1 MRGTGAGYALYSEII
16 KQGKRSSPQSGM
28 ECPRLNTPAIDFMKK
43 SGAKVLRDWYVVQM
57 DEAGVENL
65 LRIK

>member
-1 MRGTGAGYALYSEII
+1 
-16 KQGKRSSPQSGM
+16 M
-28 ECPRLNTPAIDFMKK
+28 ECPDWNTPQLIFMKK
-43 SGAKVLRDWYVVQM
+43 SGKVLRDWYVVQM